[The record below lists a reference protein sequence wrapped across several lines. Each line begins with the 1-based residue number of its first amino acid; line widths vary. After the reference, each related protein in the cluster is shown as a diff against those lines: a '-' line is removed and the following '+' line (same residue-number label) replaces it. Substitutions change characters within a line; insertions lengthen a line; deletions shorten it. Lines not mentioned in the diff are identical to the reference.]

1 MKAGYIETQLDSES
15 PDVSRKGRHER
26 REPSRCKRAAG
37 GLATQTQ

>member
-15 PDVSRKGRHER
+15 QARHEGK
-26 REPSRCKRAAG
+26 EPSRCKRVAG